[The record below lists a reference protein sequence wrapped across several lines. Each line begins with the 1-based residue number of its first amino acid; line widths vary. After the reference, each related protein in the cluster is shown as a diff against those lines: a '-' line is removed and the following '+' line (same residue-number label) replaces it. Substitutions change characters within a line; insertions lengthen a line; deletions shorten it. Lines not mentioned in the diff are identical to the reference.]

1 MSLSPTGF
9 GRALLRFFLHALGF
23 GVPSMGALAAA
34 AGFAFWVMGIPGT
47 SSSDYYQNWLFG
59 LIVLG
64 CYLGAYGVYLIAALA
79 GAVTRQPW
87 LFYGATAI
95 IWLCLFFASSI
106 MHDIW
111 TQIFVEP

>member
-1 MSLSPTGF
+1 VSLSPAGL
-9 GRALLRFFLHALGF
+9 GRALLRFFLHAFGF

-47 SSSDYYQNWLFG
+47 SNPDYYQNWLFG

-79 GAVTRQPW
+79 SAVTRRPW

-95 IWLCLFFASSI
+95 IWLCLFVASSI
-106 MHDIW
+106 MQHIW

>member
-1 MSLSPTGF
+1 MSPSPAGL
-9 GRALLRFFLHALGF
+9 GRALLRLCLHAFGI
-23 GVPSMGALAAA
+23 GVPTMGALAAA

-47 SSSDYYQNWLFG
+47 FSSDYYQNWLFG
-59 LIVLG
+59 LLLLG

-79 GAVTRQPW
+79 SAVTRQPW

-95 IWLCLFFASSI
+95 IWLCLFVASAI
-106 MHDIW
+106 MQDIW